1 MRQTIAAILQS
12 IQPFD
17 ALEMEHLT
25 QTLAWI
31 ASGAPLFRIQKPA
44 TPPQHLVSYF
54 VLFDPAL
61 RKILLV
67 DHKKAG
73 LWLPAGGHVEPD
85 EDPQQTVVREAEE
98 ELQITADFL
107 QTTPLFFT
115 VTETVGIGTPGQRHS
130 ISMSHFGTC
139 YSIRFDEPLPSTKPN
154 FTEFNGLHWIS
165 LPLERCD
172 PHLQRFVDKV
182 VQY

>member
-17 ALEMEHLT
+17 TLEMEHLT
-25 QTLAWI
+25 HTLAWI

-107 QTTPLFFT
+107 QTTPLFLT
-115 VTETVGIGTPGQRHS
+115 VTETVGTGQRHVDVS
-130 ISMSHFGTC
+130 LWYVLQYDSA
-139 YSIRFDEPLPSTKPN
+139 EPLAFDK
-154 FTEFNGLHWIS
+154 TEFHGIQWFALDQ

-172 PHLQRFVDKV
+172 PHLQRFVNKLCGTITG
-182 VQY
+182 